1 MEKKKKAGIAIS
13 VLLAIII
20 MTVPVMAE
28 AMTSKVSVQV
38 YKPANNLILEPE
50 TKGQILSVQ
59 KFTFTFKGRESFSSV
74 ERIIKNL
81 NAAHVNP
88 ESMKWI
94 SSNEKVAKVN
104 SRGTVTGI
112 KRGSAYVYPIPRGVY
127 SYKTKGKYITY
138 LSGNISYGFRLYG
151 GIGAKV
157 KVTK

>member
-59 KFTFTFKGRESFSSV
+59 KH
-74 ERIIKNL
+74 L
-81 NAAHVNP
+81 H
-88 ESMKWI
+88 
-94 SSNEKVAKVN
+94 
-104 SRGTVTGI
+104 SRGE
-112 KRGSAYVYPIPRGVY
+112 KAFHRWKES
-127 SYKTKGKYITY
+127 
-138 LSGNISYGFRLYG
+138 
-151 GIGAKV
+151 
-157 KVTK
+157 